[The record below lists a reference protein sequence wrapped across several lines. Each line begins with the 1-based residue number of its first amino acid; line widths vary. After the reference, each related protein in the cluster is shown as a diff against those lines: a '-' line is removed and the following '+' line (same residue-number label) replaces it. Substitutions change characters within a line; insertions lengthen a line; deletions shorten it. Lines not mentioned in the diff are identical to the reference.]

1 MFGPPNQ
8 QAYSFEDNGFCAL
21 INAWPPQVDCS
32 AAGSGC
38 PVALISYSSG
48 FQTFFSHGPLSI
60 IIKLTDPHV
69 FMINLKQIE
78 EKIFANNKELLPKL
92 YLRYIDD
99 VYAVFDCDDGCL
111 KFLEVLNSQHK
122 DIRFTVEKATT
133 FSTLNFL
140 DVQIKLLD
148 NGYETCVWR
157 KPTNTGV
164 LLNFNAICDM
174 SYFLENWFNYLLIT
188 PR

>member
-1 MFGPPNQ
+1 MGSSLGPTL
-8 QAYSFEDNGFCAL
+8 AH
-21 INAWPPQVDCS
+21 
-32 AAGSGC
+32 
-38 PVALISYSSG
+38 
-48 FQTFFSHGPLSI
+48 FFLGY
-60 IIKLTDPHV
+60 
-69 FMINLKQIE
+69 IE
-78 EKIFANNKELLPKL
+78 EKNFANIKKLLPKL

-99 VYAVFDCDDGCL
+99 VYAVFDCDYDCL

-122 DIRFTVEKATT
+122 DIRFTIEKATK

-164 LLNFNAICDM
+164 LLNFSAICPT
-174 SYFLENWFNYLLIT
+174 WKTGLIT
-188 PR
+188 CLLHRAKFVCSNCELYTREVNKTMQDISE